1 VKTTEVLKMRY
12 EYKRQDIGKGVRGK
26 YHAAYT
32 DTFNIALLEPEVAR
46 AFTSEEAD
54 NRDLPG
60 LIWR

>member
-1 VKTTEVLKMRY
+1 MRY

-46 AFTSEEAD
+46 AFPSEEAD